1 MDCEYKGRDDV
12 ILEYVEGSLTGDER
26 EAFETHYLGCDRC
39 SAQLQMTEKL
49 IGVMQEHGEQVFAR
63 FHEAPATVHP
73 VVSTINRV
81 EDKAVNLLGR
91 LEILLHQRRHLAAL
105 GAVAVMALLVGTWV
119 FRVFHT
125 DYQKLAV
132 VEAPQWPDEVP
143 PLSEG
148 SDKLVEQAKEQY
160 QKREYDDASSSLAE
174 ATDLNPTVADLEY
187 ILGVSQFL
195 AGDLD
200 AAIARLNHA
209 LKLNP
214 NHQDAHWYLANAYL
228 KKENKDQAL
237 RHLAFL
243 VDAESEEY
251 AKRGRE
257 IIKAIDPFYFF
268 GRRF

>member
-1 MDCEYKGRDDV
+1 MDCEYKGREDF
-12 ILEYVEGSLTGDER
+12 ILEYVEGSLTGDAR

-49 IGVMQEHGEQVFAR
+49 IGVMQEHGDQVFAR
-63 FHEAPATVHP
+63 FHEAPATPHP
-73 VVSTINRV
+73 VVSTISRV

-105 GAVAVMALLVGTWV
+105 GAVAVIAVLAGTWV
-119 FRVFHT
+119 FRLFHT

-132 VEAPQWPDEVP
+132 VEAPQWPEKVP

-148 SDKLVEQAKEQY
+148 SDKLVEQAREQY
-160 QKREYDDASSSLAE
+160 QNREYDGASNSLAE
-174 ATDLNPTVADLEY
+174 AINLNPTVADLEY

-200 AAIARLNHA
+200 AAIPRLNHV
-209 LKLNP
+209 LTLNRD
-214 NHQDAHWYLANAYL
+214 HQDAHWYLAKAYL
-228 KKENKDQAL
+228 KQENKGQAL
-237 RHLAFL
+237 RHLSYL
-243 VDAESEEY
+243 VETESEEY
-251 AKRGRE
+251 AERARGL
-257 IIKAIDPFYFF
+257 IKAIDPFYFF